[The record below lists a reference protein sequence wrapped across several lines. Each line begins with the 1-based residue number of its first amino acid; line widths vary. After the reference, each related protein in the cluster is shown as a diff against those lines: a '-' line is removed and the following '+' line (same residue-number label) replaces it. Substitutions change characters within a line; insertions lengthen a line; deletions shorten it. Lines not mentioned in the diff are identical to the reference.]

1 MLPGAGGPEPMKET
15 GRDTDTQ
22 TLGWAV
28 WMAAG
33 VVDGY
38 LPRPHRDRPEPR
50 R

>member
-38 LPRPHRDRPEPR
+38 LPRLRRDRPKPR